1 MKKKRRSN
9 KQTISSSISYLEKTS
24 SSKSSTLKFLKKT
37 LKKSKIEKIYDFTVF
52 DWNKDQ
58 KIIIKNIQ
66 KKFPKQKIIIR
77 SSALDEDSIKNSL
90 AGNYESILNIDT
102 NSISKIKNGINRVK
116 KSYIKKGNNNSNNLI
131 LIQTQSQN
139 IQFSGVVFTR
149 SPDSGSPYF
158 IINYEKSGSTVGVT
172 KGLINNSIKI
182 ARNTNLS
189 TLPKHW
195 SSLLES
201 IFEIEN
207 VSNSTSLDIE
217 FGITNS
223 KKIVIFQVR
232 PITSLKSKS
241 YSDSEIFKII
251 KNYKITFKEKK
262 KDFNIKNEPLIF
274 SDMTDWNPAEII
286 GNNPNLLDYS
296 LYDYLIMSNAWYLG
310 RKKLNYSNVNNK
322 NLMIKF
328 GNKPY
333 VDIRSSFLSLIPKN
347 LPKKLKQKLLFFYYK
362 KLQQN
367 THLHDKAE
375 FEILFT
381 CYEPYMENR
390 LSELLKFGFTE
401 DEILTLKKSLLEF
414 TNSII
419 NIP

>member
-158 IINYEKSGSTVGVT
+158 IINYENRYTLWR
-172 KGLINNSIKI
+172 KGN
-182 ARNTNLS
+182 
-189 TLPKHW
+189 
-195 SSLLES
+195 
-201 IFEIEN
+201 
-207 VSNSTSLDIE
+207 
-217 FGITNS
+217 
-223 KKIVIFQVR
+223 
-232 PITSLKSKS
+232 
-241 YSDSEIFKII
+241 
-251 KNYKITFKEKK
+251 
-262 KDFNIKNEPLIF
+262 
-274 SDMTDWNPAEII
+274 
-286 GNNPNLLDYS
+286 
-296 LYDYLIMSNAWYLG
+296 
-310 RKKLNYSNVNNK
+310 
-322 NLMIKF
+322 
-328 GNKPY
+328 
-333 VDIRSSFLSLIPKN
+333 
-347 LPKKLKQKLLFFYYK
+347 
-362 KLQQN
+362 
-367 THLHDKAE
+367 
-375 FEILFT
+375 
-381 CYEPYMENR
+381 
-390 LSELLKFGFTE
+390 
-401 DEILTLKKSLLEF
+401 
-414 TNSII
+414 
-419 NIP
+419 